1 MTSRASGKTAPMVLE
16 VYVSLTL
23 PRDEMTVPV
32 ARHLC
37 DFALQELGVTAQCRA
52 DVALALTEAC
62 TNVVEHSTAD
72 CPYAVNIT
80 LDEEQ
85 CSIRVVGGD
94 SDVDLAELERRDG
107 RDGIHAERGRGVE
120 LMHRLVDRV
129 AFTSAPEDGVIVQ
142 MQKHL
147 EFDEHHPVHRH
158 LMS

>member
-1 MTSRASGKTAPMVLE
+1 MGLE
-16 VYVSLTL
+16 VNVSLTL

-62 TNVVEHSTAD
+62 TNVVEHSTD
-72 CPYAVNIT
+72 HHPYAVNIV

-85 CSIRVVGGD
+85 CAIRVVGGD
-94 SDVDLAELERRDG
+94 SNVDLADLQRREG
-107 RDGIHAERGRGVE
+107 RDGLHAERGRGVD
-120 LMHRLVDRV
+120 LMHQLVDRV

-142 MQKHL
+142 MHKQL
-147 EFDEHHPVHRH
+147 EFDDHHPVPRR
-158 LMS
+158 LLG

>member
-1 MTSRASGKTAPMVLE
+1 MGLE
-16 VYVSLTL
+16 VNVSLTL

-62 TNVVEHSTAD
+62 TNVVEHSVD
-72 CPYAVNIT
+72 DHPYAVNIT
-80 LDEEQ
+80 FDEQQ

-94 SDVDLAELERRDG
+94 DTDVDLAELERGERRDG
-107 RDGIHAERGRGVE
+107 LHAERGRGVE

-142 MQKHL
+142 MHKQL
-147 EFDEHHPVHRH
+147 EFEEGHPVPRR
-158 LMS
+158 LLS